1 MPAKP
6 RSMYLDPYLADSVH
20 RAAQGRRPLTPSTYL
35 SYQLH
40 GWARDHAYVY
50 RRALMR
56 ALDEEVRQGRVVIVR
71 SAHSAE
77 GYLPVEV
84 AA

>member
-1 MPAKP
+1 MPTKP
-6 RSMYLDPYLADSVH
+6 RSMYLGPYLADSAQ
-20 RAAQGRRPLTPSTYL
+20 RAVQGGRPLTPGTYL

-40 GWARDHAYVY
+40 GWARDHAYVC

-56 ALDEEVRQGRVVIVR
+56 ALTEEVLQGRVVIVR

>member
-6 RSMYLDPYLADSVH
+6 RSMYLDPYLADS
-20 RAAQGRRPLTPSTYL
+20 AQRVLRGGRPLTPATYL
-35 SYQLH
+35 AYQLH
-40 GWARDHAYVY
+40 GWARNHGYLY

-56 ALDEEVRQGRVVIVR
+56 ALDEEIRQGRAVTVR
-71 SAHSAE
+71 SANGGV
-77 GYLPVEV
+77 GYAPTAV